1 MTIGAGIAVQNG
13 DLVVL
18 GTKIL
23 SDVRDNIFL
32 TPPSGSGITNGAFIG
47 VKSER
52 GGSHNVFSIGKLQ

>member
-13 DLVVL
+13 DLVIL

-23 SDVRDNIFL
+23 SDVHDNITV
-32 TPPSGSGITNGAFIG
+32 TPASGSGMTHGAYIG

-52 GGSHNVFSIGKLQ
+52 GDSHNVFPIGKLQ